1 MRNHKTS
8 LWRADTEVPWP
19 RLEVTYGKALPHVWF
34 SLISLGRICQNSD
47 IPFEGEGDFQFK
59 KKKGRTGELRTKVRD
74 AEDGKV
80 TQEKKGWS
88 LEGRWLP
95 PPSPRMGMEGQ
106 AQELGGEGWKE
117 AHVLVFEVSLESLF
131 PPLSLT
137 FLKDYQPA
145 IAQGS
150 PKRIVSD
157 CNYQLG
163 NVFKT

>member
-1 MRNHKTS
+1 M
-8 LWRADTEVPWP
+8 
-19 RLEVTYGKALPHVWF
+19 
-34 SLISLGRICQNSD
+34 
-47 IPFEGEGDFQFK
+47 
-59 KKKGRTGELRTKVRD
+59 
-74 AEDGKV
+74 
-80 TQEKKGWS
+80 
-88 LEGRWLP
+88 P
-95 PPSPRMGMEGQ
+95 PPSPRARMEGQ
-106 AQELGGEGWKE
+106 AQELGGEGGKE

>member
-1 MRNHKTS
+1 M
-8 LWRADTEVPWP
+8 
-19 RLEVTYGKALPHVWF
+19 
-34 SLISLGRICQNSD
+34 
-47 IPFEGEGDFQFK
+47 
-59 KKKGRTGELRTKVRD
+59 GRTGELRTKVRD
-74 AEDGKV
+74 AEDRKV
-80 TQEKKGWS
+80 TQEEEGWS
-88 LEGRWLP
+88 RRGGDCP
-95 PPSPRMGMEGQ
+95 PSSPRMRMEGQ

-137 FLKDYQPA
+137 FLQDYQPA

-163 NVFKT
+163 SVFKT